1 MRGALLIGA
10 VLLAGCGGKPSAT
23 VVTKDGTVVAKS
35 DGSVTVT
42 TANESA
48 TLTAGAESCTTKP
61 DFAPVYAGASIKA
74 CVAGDALGRHSGSIT
89 YTVAA
94 APAAVL
100 AWSKAEGDKAG
111 LKQNLLTDSMLSASE
126 GEKRTLAVIVTPEGS
141 GSSVIVNWGQG
152 S

>member
-1 MRGALLIGA
+1 MRSALLIGA
-10 VLLAGCGGKPSAT
+10 ILLAGCGSKPSTT

-42 TANESA
+42 AGNETA
-48 TLTAGAESCTTKP
+48 TITAGAENCATKP
-61 DFAPVYAGASIKA
+61 DFVPVHAGASIKA

-89 YTVAA
+89 YMVAA

-111 LKQNLLTDSMLSASE
+111 LKQNLLTDSMYSAGD